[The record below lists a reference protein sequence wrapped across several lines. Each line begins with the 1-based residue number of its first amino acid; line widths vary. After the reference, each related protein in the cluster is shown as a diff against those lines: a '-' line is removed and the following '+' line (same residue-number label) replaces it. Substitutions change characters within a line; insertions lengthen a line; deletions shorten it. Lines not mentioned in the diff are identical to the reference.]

1 MKQVHLFSPAV
12 SGRQNSYIATVA
24 LCVTALGPQARSATA
39 HDLRIDHV
47 TIVSPERSRPMP
59 ESTVC
64 IRGGRI
70 VSISR
75 RPRSEAACTSDRAA
89 EVIDGKGLYLVPGL
103 IDSHVHLTNVPGM
116 TPQQEHLHPDIAQ
129 AARLQEPR
137 SFLYFGFTTLIDL
150 TATPETM
157 SRWKSPEVVPDTHF
171 CGAAPLIDGYPTN
184 WSPKPTRYE
193 EMPYFIVEHDAAAG
207 VPAEIDAEA
216 HTPEAVVVRMKADG
230 AICVKTFFDRGPDA
244 RSSLPVPRLE
254 TIRALVRAAHAA
266 GLPVLLH
273 ASSEEA
279 QAFGLD
285 AGVDV
290 MAHGLWNWGED
301 SAPSIGL
308 TPAVQATLDRVMHM
322 NVGWQPTFRVGLG
335 FRDLLLPSFL
345 SDPLLPNV
353 LPASLIQWYGTEEGQ
368 SFHNQLASGFLAAS
382 NGDAKAMEAQV
393 NAIYSANFG
402 KLERATRYL
411 AEHGGRLLF
420 GTDTP
425 CAPLYSNPPGLNGW
439 WEIQSLASAGVT
451 PAQIFRAATLAN
463 AQALGLSREIGTVQ
477 TGKRANLLL
486 LRQNPTQSIQ
496 AYDEIVKIILHG
508 QVLDR
513 SELAA
518 NRRINT
524 AIDRVHDRE

>member
-1 MKQVHLFSPAV
+1 
-12 SGRQNSYIATVA
+12 
-24 LCVTALGPQARSATA
+24 
-39 HDLRIDHV
+39 
-47 TIVSPERSRPMP
+47 MP

-64 IRGGRI
+64 IREGRI

-75 RPRSEAACTSDRAA
+75 RQRSEAACTSERAA

-116 TPQQEHLHPDIAQ
+116 TPQQEHVNPDIAQ
-129 AARLQEPR
+129 AARRQEPK

-150 TATPETM
+150 TATPKTM
-157 SRWKSPEVVPDTHF
+157 TRWKSQDVAPDTYF
-171 CGAAPLIDGYPTN
+171 CGAAPLIDGYPMTFF
-184 WSPKPTRYE
+184 PQPARYD
-193 EMPYFIVEHDAAAG
+193 EMPYFIVERSAASSL
-207 VPAEIDAEA
+207 PAEIDAAA
-216 HTPEAVVVRMKADG
+216 HTPDAVVAQMKADG
-230 AICVKTFFDRGPDA
+230 AICVKTFFDRGPDP

-301 SAPSIGL
+301 SAPPTGL
-308 TPAVQATLDRVMHM
+308 TPTVQATLDRVMRM
-322 NVGWQPTFRVGLG
+322 NVGWQPTFRVGMG

-345 SDPLLPNV
+345 SDPLLPHV
-353 LPASLIQWYGTEEGQ
+353 LPAPLIQWYRTEEGQ

-382 NGDAKAMEAQV
+382 NGDAKAVEARV

-402 KLERATRYL
+402 QLERATRYL
-411 AEHGGRLLF
+411 AEHGGRLLL

-439 WEIQSLASAGVT
+439 WEIQSLAAAGVT

-486 LRQNPTQSIQ
+486 LRQDPTQSIQ
-496 AYDEIVKIILHG
+496 AYGEIVKIILHG
-508 QVLDR
+508 RVLDR
-513 SELAA
+513 SGLAA
-518 NRRINT
+518 DRTTDT
-524 AIDRVHDRE
+524 AIDRMHEQQ